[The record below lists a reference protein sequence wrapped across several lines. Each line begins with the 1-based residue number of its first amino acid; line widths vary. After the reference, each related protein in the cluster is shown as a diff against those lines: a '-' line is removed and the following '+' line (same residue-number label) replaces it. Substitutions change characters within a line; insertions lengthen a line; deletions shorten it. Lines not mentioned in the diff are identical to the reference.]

1 MLFNEIVFGPIHSR
15 RLGNSLGINLLPTHK
30 KLCNFDCI
38 YCECG
43 WNEDTKE
50 IVDLVPQ
57 KKDIEKELKE
67 KLIRFKENG
76 TIIDSITFSGNGEPT
91 LHPEFSEIIDMVV
104 HYRNLYAPKAKISV
118 LSNATNLLKEDIFN
132 ALHKIDNPILKL
144 DSATPKMFYAI
155 SKANP
160 KVINLEKVKEKLIL
174 FGKDAIMQTLLLR
187 GENDGKI
194 IDNTTQEEFSAWL
207 EVVKQVKPRMVM
219 LYAIDRVTPESN
231 LEKLSIEE
239 LETFAQ
245 KVRALGIETKTY

>member
-15 RLGNSLGINLLPTHK
+15 RLGNSLGINLLPPHK
-30 KLCNFDCI
+30 KLCNFDCV

-67 KLIRFKENG
+67 KLILFKENG

-91 LHPEFSEIIDMVV
+91 LHPEFCEIIDMVV
-104 HYRNLYAPKAKISV
+104 QYRNLYSPEAKISV
-118 LSNATNLLKEDIFN
+118 LSNATNLLKDDVFN

-144 DSATPKMFYAI
+144 DSANPEMFYAI

-160 KVINLEKVKEKLIL
+160 KSISLEKVKEKLIL

-187 GENDGKI
+187 GENNGQI

-207 EVVKQVKPRMVM
+207 EVVKKVKPRMVM

-231 LEKLSIEE
+231 LEKLSLEE

>member
-30 KLCNFDCI
+30 KLCNFNCI

-43 WNEDTKE
+43 WNENTKE
-50 IVDLVPQ
+50 IVDLVP
-57 KKDIEKELKE
+57 KTEDIEKELKE

-76 TIIDSITFSGNGEPT
+76 TVIDSITFSGNGEPT
-91 LHPEFSEIIDMVV
+91 LHPEFCEIIDMVV
-104 HYRNLYAPKAKISV
+104 ELRNLYAPKAKISV
-118 LSNATNLLKEDIFN
+118 LSNATNLLKKDIFN
-132 ALHKIDNPILKL
+132 ALHKVDNPILKL

-155 SKANP
+155 NKANP
-160 KVINLEKVKEKLIL
+160 KVVDIEKVKEKLIL
-174 FGKDAIMQTLLLR
+174 FGKDAIVQTLLLR
-187 GENDGKI
+187 GENDGQI

-207 EVVKQVKPRMVM
+207 EVVKKIKPRMVM

-245 KVRALGIETKTY
+245 KVRELGIETKTY